1 MDNIEL
7 AYNSDNI
14 ANQVRVENAL
24 TGIRTTATNAT
35 SVSLYGRQLADFIVE
50 FDPSAGTTFANW
62 ASAVAN
68 AADPK
73 NIRSVSVPAI
83 RRDGFPSEILEE
95 DIGRSLQVEFASAGL
110 PTLQER
116 YMITKMNHYITANHW
131 ELNIGLWRGI

>member
-1 MDNIEL
+1 M
-7 AYNSDNI
+7 NSIDLSYLSDGI

-35 SVSLYGRQLADFIVE
+35 SVTAYGRQLADFIVE
-50 FDPSAGTTFANW
+50 FDPSSGTTFANW

-83 RRDGFPSEILEE
+83 RRDGLASVVLLADVGEP
-95 DIGRSLQVEFASAGL
+95 LQVEFASTGL
-110 PTLQER
+110 PTLQEL
-116 YMITKMNHYITANHW
+116 YMITKMNHVITAEHW